1 MIISE
6 GRGAIRGLLLFAHRT
21 FAGRHAMTIVSD
33 IEILKRQEGALR
45 FEGFTEEDAWTLGS
59 MMREKAVV
67 RNLPIV
73 IDIRA
78 CDRQLF
84 FCALP
89 GTTPD
94 NANWVRRK
102 INVVTRYHKSSYRVG
117 RELAASGT
125 QLDEARG
132 VLPIDHAPH
141 GGCFPIHINGTGVAG
156 TITVS
161 GLPQREDHRFVTECL
176 GEFLRVDLATMEL
189 GADT

>member
-1 MIISE
+1 M
-6 GRGAIRGLLLFAHRT
+6 AIAD
-21 FAGRHAMTIVSD
+21 D
-33 IEILKRQEGALR
+33 IEILKRQEAALR
-45 FEGFTEEDAWTLGS
+45 FSAFSEADAWALGS
-59 MMREKAVV
+59 AMRDKAVE
-67 RNLPIV
+67 RELAIV

-94 NANWVRRK
+94 NSNWVRRK
-102 INVVTRYHKSSYRVG
+102 INVVMRYHKSSYRVG
-117 RELAASGT
+117 RELAASGA

-141 GGCFPIHINGTGVAG
+141 GGCFPIHIEGTGVVG

-176 GEFLRVDLATMEL
+176 CAFLHADPAALDI
-189 GADT
+189 GAED